1 MSMKNIKHYFDHIE
15 KSDSYYVVPDS
26 VWNDLDMDHVFE
38 TVDYTQTKY
47 GQQYLYENIR
57 NIKNGKLIDARIEIG
72 IGQIKDNTALEAM
85 FSNSLQRLAKNDSYH
100 FVDLFLKPIE
110 LNENKQYLHVF
121 LFASTVILA
130 ILTFILNILLI
141 PLVLNVW
148 VNFLVHYR
156 EKLNSLSYAYRFSE
170 LSSLLNTTKTI
181 ANVTRKNNLDFGI
194 YPDFKGFNSLL
205 RKTSFFKLDS
215 KLSGE
220 IAASIDGFLDFFKAL
235 FLIDVIMIYLIKKEV
250 VSKKSMIKN
259 NFLYVSHIDF
269 IVSNTNL
276 RRACPQVN
284 TPNEGRGFGMQGKGI
299 FHPLIPDGVSND
311 FEFDANGV
319 LITGANMSGKSTFLR
334 TIGINS
340 ILSMSINSFFGK
352 HLILSKTKLYTS
364 ISKADSI
371 SNQKSLFYA
380 EAELIKSMCDGVLE
394 IGPHLFLIDEIF
406 SGTNS
411 QERLVMASIILKH
424 LVRGQSIVICTTHDL
439 GLTNLVEDFSFF
451 YFTGQE
457 GDVHYKYDYVIRKG
471 ILKTTN
477 AVIILKD
484 LGFSKS
490 LIDQMNAL
498 LN

>member
-1 MSMKNIKHYFDHIE
+1 
-15 KSDSYYVVPDS
+15 
-26 VWNDLDMDHVFE
+26 
-38 TVDYTQTKY
+38 
-47 GQQYLYENIR
+47 
-57 NIKNGKLIDARIEIG
+57 
-72 IGQIKDNTALEAM
+72 
-85 FSNSLQRLAKNDSYH
+85 
-100 FVDLFLKPIE
+100 
-110 LNENKQYLHVF
+110 
-121 LFASTVILA
+121 
-130 ILTFILNILLI
+130 
-141 PLVLNVW
+141 
-148 VNFLVHYR
+148 
-156 EKLNSLSYAYRFSE
+156 
-170 LSSLLNTTKTI
+170 
-181 ANVTRKNNLDFGI
+181 
-194 YPDFKGFNSLL
+194 
-205 RKTSFFKLDS
+205 
-215 KLSGE
+215 
-220 IAASIDGFLDFFKAL
+220 
-235 FLIDVIMIYLIKKEV
+235 
-250 VSKKSMIKN
+250 
-259 NFLYVSHIDF
+259 
-269 IVSNTNL
+269 
-276 RRACPQVN
+276 
-284 TPNEGRGFGMQGKGI
+284 MQGKGI

-451 YFTGQE
+451 YFTGLE